1 MSEQS
6 LVRRFG
12 LGALVALVAMSF
24 LVLAPRAGAATVVNG
39 DFETGN
45 LIGWT
50 TLEEGEGEWDTYSGT
65 LGGDFFAPPQGSFAA
80 TTFQEGPGL
89 NVLYQDVAVGTGP
102 EEVLRLYAYYASEE
116 PLETPPSGTLS
127 PAESP
132 NQQYRI
138 DVIDPAADL
147 DTVDPAD
154 ILAPVFATE
163 TGDSPSMGPKL
174 LSVDLTEFGGE
185 TVRLRMAEVD
195 TEGPIYAGV
204 DAVAIGPPPP
214 APPASPS
221 PAPQPAPPAPAP
233 SNAFTF
239 GKLKLNKKNGTATLA
254 VNVPGAGTLTAVDAK
269 KKAPKR
275 IKRATATAS
284 AAGVVRLKLKPTG
297 AGKKA
302 LKKKGKLKF
311 KALVT
316 FAPTGGTAASQAFSG
331 KLKLKLK

>member
-6 LVRRFG
+6 VVRRFG
-12 LGALVALVAMSF
+12 LGALVALAAMSF
-24 LVLAPRAGAATVVNG
+24 LVLVPRAGAATVVNG

-45 LIGWT
+45 LVGWT

-89 NVLYQDVAVGTGP
+89 NVLYQDVSVGTGP
-102 EEVLRLYAYYASEE
+102 DEVLRLYAYYASAE
-116 PLETPPSGTLS
+116 PLATPPSGTLS
-127 PAESP
+127 PGEFP

-138 DVIDPAADL
+138 DVIDPAADI
-147 DTVDPAD
+147 DSVDPAD

-163 TGDSPSMGPKL
+163 TGDSPSMAPKL

-195 TEGPIYAGV
+195 NQGPINAGV

-214 APPASPS
+214 APPVSPS
-221 PAPQPAPPAPAP
+221 PAPQPTAP
-233 SNAFTF
+233 SNDFTF
-239 GKLKLNKKNGTATLA
+239 GKLKLNKKNGTATLK

-275 IKRATATAS
+275 IKKAKATAAG
-284 AAGVVRLKLKPTG
+284 AGVATLTLKATG
-297 AGKKA
+297 AGRKT
-302 LKKKGKLKF
+302 LNEKGKLKF

-316 FAPTGGTAASQAFSG
+316 FTPTGGTAATQIFAG
-331 KLKLKLK
+331 KLKLNLP

>member
-1 MSEQS
+1 
-6 LVRRFG
+6 
-12 LGALVALVAMSF
+12 MSF
-24 LVLAPRAGAATVVNG
+24 LVLVPRAGAATVVNG

-45 LIGWT
+45 LVGWT

-89 NVLYQDVAVGTGP
+89 NILYQDVAVGTGP
-102 EEVLRLYAYYASEE
+102 DEVLRLYAYYASEVS
-116 PLETPPSGTLS
+116 LATPPSGTLS
-127 PAESP
+127 PGESS

-147 DTVDPAD
+147 DSVDPAD

-163 TGDSPSMGPKL
+163 TGDSPSMAPKL
-174 LSVDLTEFGGE
+174 LSVDLTEFLGE

-195 TEGPIYAGV
+195 TEGPIFAGI
-204 DAVAIGPPPP
+204 DAVAVGPPPPP

-221 PAPQPAPPAPAP
+221 PAQQPAPSVPP

-239 GKLKLNKKNGTATLA
+239 GKLKLNKKNGTATLK
-254 VNVPGAGTLTAVDAK
+254 VNVPAAGTLTALDAK

-275 IKRATATAS
+275 IKKATATAS
-284 AAGVVRLKLKPTG
+284 AAGVVTLKLKPTG
-297 AGKKA
+297 AGKKM
-302 LKKKGKLKF
+302 LKEKGKLQF

-316 FAPTGGTAASQAFSG
+316 FAPTGATAASQAFAG
-331 KLKLKLK
+331 KLKRKLAPTP